1 MKRGELS
8 IHSFVWLGGKN
19 FFSVFLFWPFENEA
33 SFQRAT
39 IETLYGLGDDS
50 PLKLYLPLT
59 GNA

>member
-1 MKRGELS
+1 MKRGNYAF
-8 IHSFVWLGGKN
+8 IVCMAWGKKLLL
-19 FFSVFLFWPFENEA
+19 SVFLFWPFENEA

>member
-1 MKRGELS
+1 MHSLS
-8 IHSFVWLGGKN
+8 LWLGGKN
-19 FFSVFLFWPFENEA
+19 FFSVFLFWLFENKA

-39 IETLYGLGDDS
+39 IETFYGLGDDS